1 MAPLGFRIVSALVA
15 SSAIGASIAIG
26 MASPALADWHNDCR
40 VRIEQREA
48 DLDSAIA
55 TSGARSRR
63 AQDQRLALYAARDWC
78 WREHHTWWDGHAH
91 IWVTTHW

>member
-1 MAPLGFRIVSALVA
+1 MTGSGIRIPKRLVA
-15 SSAIGASIAIG
+15 SATIGLSIAG
-26 MASPALADWHNDCR
+26 GLAWPALADWHTDCR

-48 DLDSAIA
+48 ALDSAVA
-55 TSGARSRR
+55 LSGVHSRR

-78 WREHHTWWDGHAH
+78 WREHHTWWDDHAH